1 MRFITILSKQPMG
14 MEVTRE
20 KKVVWEYADHAH
32 FKTINQ
38 IFDLDEKT
46 PAVR

>member
-1 MRFITILSKQPMG
+1 MRFITILGKQPMV
-14 MEVTRE
+14 MEVTRD
-20 KKVVWEYADHAH
+20 KKVVWEYADHTH
-32 FKTINQ
+32 FKTKNQ